1 MKKLITTIII
11 CIAASAFA
19 VTVAP
24 IGPEKPVAPTPV
36 QIAGGTNSVKIINIP
51 VPVTLSDDIYETVF
65 TQGIGL
71 GIFVGGMAFIFRLVR
86 QVGRQNPEI

>member
-1 MKKLITTIII
+1 MKTILFTILILAA
-11 CIAASAFA
+11 IAGHA

-24 IGPEKPVAPTPV
+24 IGPEKPQTPTPV
-36 QIAGGTNSVKIINIP
+36 TIQNTP